1 MESRSRRAFLTG
13 RRLSQNPWEAFC
25 QRVRRVV
32 AGTFFEFEM
41 HEGVGSARL
50 IPRQGSDVHQ
60 ARALCAEYGVVMALD
75 GMQHAARLNDQPVL
89 WVEPGRD
96 MAGCQRLE
104 PGGSKW
110 FVQPGCLLGEL
121 EAAGLRQFAD
131 LPCHITVAAWL
142 ADRTLCD
149 WDAGE
154 TYKSGI
160 EHACVLL
167 ADGSSVNLGPFGER
181 NQKPLDGLRLQ
192 QLVPVLF
199 QTAAHPDA
207 LACRQAARWPGRY
220 RLDAL
225 LPAAGQT
232 TNLSHLLLGHGSDLG
247 WVEWIVLDQEQ
258 AQPQVEAPYAERYS
272 SRKNGQDELGTRAAD
287 LDARVKTLFDPAE
300 VFPYPGQDV

>member
-13 RRLSQNPWEAFC
+13 RRLSQTPWEAFC
-25 QRVRRVV
+25 QRMRRAA

-41 HEGVGSARL
+41 NEGIGRARL
-50 IPRQGSDVHQ
+50 IPKHGSDVHH
-60 ARALCAEYGVVMALD
+60 ARALCAEYGVLLALD
-75 GMQHAARLNDQPVL
+75 GMQHAAQLSDQPVL

-104 PGGSKW
+104 PGSDKW

-149 WDAGE
+149 WDGGE
-154 TYKSGI
+154 TYKSGV
-160 EHACVLL
+160 EHAGVLL
-167 ADGSSVNLGPFGER
+167 ADGSSVNLGPFGQT

-199 QTAAHPDA
+199 QAAAEPDA
-207 LACRQAARWPGRY
+207 RECRQARRWPGRY

-225 LPAAGQT
+225 LPEDGQT
-232 TNLSHLLLGHGSDLG
+232 VNLAHLLLGHGGDLG
-247 WVEWIVLDQEQ
+247 WVEWIVLDERS
-258 AQPQVEAPYAERYS
+258 AQPRTEAPYAERYS
-272 SRKNGQDELGTRAAD
+272 SRKRERDSLDTRAAD
-287 LDARVKTLFDPAE
+287 LDARVKGLFDPAY